1 VFDFPLFFRMK
12 ELINQGRYG
21 ELYGYG
27 FGSGLIGDTQDG
39 LPWKQRA
46 VTFVENHDTGYRQNP
61 DGTPDSTHRF
71 DNFANSWPVEQA
83 YALVLTHPGVPS
95 VYWKHYFDWGDD
107 LQGKIRALINARKV
121 AGVHAGSDI
130 FLQENARRAGV
141 YAAAVKGRN
150 GMLYVRLGGSDAN
163 WQPHFSGYRDTREY
177 AQGTGWT
184 VWVALPGNPA
194 VQSAPLRA
202 ALPAPAPP
210 QALPA
215 TLPPQCNG

>member
-1 VFDFPLFFRMK
+1 
-12 ELINQGRYG
+12 
-21 ELYGYG
+21 
-27 FGSGLIGDTQDG
+27 
-39 LPWKQRA
+39 
-46 VTFVENHDTGYRQNP
+46 
-61 DGTPDSTHRF
+61 
-71 DNFANSWPVEQA
+71 
-83 YALVLTHPGVPS
+83 
-95 VYWKHYFDWGDD
+95 
-107 LQGKIRALINARKV
+107 
-121 AGVHAGSDI
+121 VHAGSDI

-184 VWVALPGNPA
+184 VWVALPGNPS